1 MKLKLKRVGFFEEL
15 RHGRPDGSRLKEAV
29 SPSARHPESA
39 RITSY
44 LARGAVL
51 QASPGL
57 VRDVLAEGSPVIGGL
72 KILTDGTWAWPSDL
86 PHYVER
92 YHARLPEAFV
102 EHMAKSGWEP
112 PVPELGQLPEM
123 ELEP

>member
-1 MKLKLKRVGFFEEL
+1 MKQKLKRVGFFEEL

-29 SPSARHPESA
+29 SPSAWHPEMA

-44 LARGAVL
+44 LVRGSVL
-51 QASPGL
+51 RASPGL

-72 KILTDGTWAWPSDL
+72 QILTDGTWAWPSDL
-86 PHYVER
+86 AYYVEQ
-92 YHARLPEAFV
+92 YHVRLPEAFV
-102 EHMAKSGWEP
+102 EHMAKFGWEP
-112 PVPELGQLPEM
+112 PVLEPGQLAEL